1 MMKLYRSLV
10 YRELKLT
17 WKHYFL
23 YLVLYSLM
31 GLLFMLPL
39 VLSGEGSFDKK
50 SGLSYET
57 GKSIIQMF
65 AVLLA
70 LLGAVTSGSTN
81 NVQKMDINSG
91 WKRYSYTLPL
101 TAGEKAM
108 SDFLLKILVFLLFG
122 VLSSV
127 FVLGISYGSG
137 YDVMCFMLNMYLI
150 MSAEIWLIDA
160 IESGSVVIGLN
171 SSVVKSVLI
180 TIILLTAI
188 FPVSGKIT
196 NVSTGAEYSVF
207 DLAERSSTLI
217 FSIPFFVV
225 VCIGYYLIM
234 RKAYERREA

>member
-1 MMKLYRSLV
+1 MMALYRSLV

-17 WKHYFL
+17 RKHYFL

-160 IESGSVVIGLN
+160 IKRCCSDRFKLFRSKISSYHYN
-171 SSVVKSVLI
+171 SAHCDFPGIWYKSI
-180 TIILLTAI
+180 YRKNYKCI
-188 FPVSGKIT
+188 
-196 NVSTGAEYSVF
+196 Y
-207 DLAERSSTLI
+207 RSRI
-217 FSIPFFVV
+217 QRI
-225 VCIGYYLIM
+225 
-234 RKAYERREA
+234 